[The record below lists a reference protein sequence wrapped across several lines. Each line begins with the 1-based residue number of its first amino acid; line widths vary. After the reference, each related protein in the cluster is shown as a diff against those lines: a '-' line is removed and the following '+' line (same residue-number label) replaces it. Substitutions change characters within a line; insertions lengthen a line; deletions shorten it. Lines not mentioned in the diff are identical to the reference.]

1 MNFTLLLGKLIE
13 SLIRDRTVQ
22 HMSKYNLIG
31 SNLHNAGKGKACFSN
46 LLKCFEKVNKIVD
59 KSDLVN
65 IIYLDFQ
72 KIPNTVLHKRLLREK
87 YNYEVRGKISQ
98 WIKN

>member
-1 MNFTLLLGKLIE
+1 
-13 SLIRDRTVQ
+13 
-22 HMSKYNLIG
+22 MSKYNLIR
-31 SNLHNAGKGKACFSN
+31 SNLHNVGKGEACFSN

-72 KIPNTVLHKRLLREK
+72 KIPNMVLHKRLLREK
-87 YNYEVRGKISQ
+87 YNYELRGKISQ
-98 WIKN
+98 WIKNWINDGKKFALKVFS

>member
-1 MNFTLLLGKLIE
+1 M
-13 SLIRDRTVQ
+13 D
-22 HMSKYNLIG
+22 KYNLIG
-31 SNLHNAGKGKACFSN
+31 SKLHNISKGKACSSN

-59 KSDLVN
+59 KGDPVN
-65 IIYLDFQ
+65 IIYLDFL
-72 KIPNTVLHKRLLREK
+72 KTPYKVFHKRLLREK

>member
-1 MNFTLLLGKLIE
+1 M
-13 SLIRDRTVQ
+13 D
-22 HMSKYNLIG
+22 KYNLIG
-31 SNLHNAGKGKACFSN
+31 SKLHNISKGKACSSN

-59 KSDLVN
+59 KGDPVN

-72 KIPNTVLHKRLLREK
+72 KTPYKVFHKRLLREK
-87 YNYEVRGKISQ
+87 YNYEVRGEISQ